1 MQCALEP
8 AQIRL
13 NPHHVVIVALKVD
26 WHVSV
31 AETSTSL
38 TGQEPQIAH
47 KKLPKAH
54 RRGRTVDAGEIV
66 APTECFSGAIHADF
80 QRIFPQ

>member
-1 MQCALEP
+1 
-8 AQIRL
+8 
-13 NPHHVVIVALKVD
+13 
-26 WHVSV
+26 
-31 AETSTSL
+31 L
-38 TGQEPQIAH
+38 TGQEPQIVH

-54 RRGRTVDAGEIV
+54 RRGLTVDAVEIV